1 MSNAREI
8 AQLGSIPSGRRNM
21 LYNGAMQVAQRG
33 TSFAS
38 TSAPAYTLDRWYW
51 NSQAEDVVTIE
62 QSTDHP
68 NGSGSSLKVTVTT
81 ADASTTDDYADIEQ
95 RIEGLDLQGL
105 LYGTADAKSLTLS
118 FWVKSSETGDMA
130 VGLYIPDDGRNIGS
144 TVTISSASTWE
155 YKTVTFVGD
164 TTGVIDND
172 SGEGLRVW
180 MHLLAGSDF
189 TSVDNTAWGTY
200 AGNRKAYGQTLNV
213 IGTTS
218 ATFQLADVQLE
229 VGSVATEFEHR
240 SYGEELA
247 LCQRYYYRWEQGN
260 SGVSSHAL
268 HIIAMFTST
277 RGFFGFSP
285 PVPMRAVPSVGMFG
299 TLSLTIPDL
308 TVNGTV
314 NSATVYA
321 YDNNYSRFSI
331 DTDVT
336 GSTANVYR
344 SLAAGVNSGI
354 QLIAEL

>member
-8 AQLGSIPSGRRNM
+8 AQLGSVSSGRRNM

-38 TSAPAYTLDRWYW
+38 TAAPTYTLDRWYW
-51 NSQAEDVVTIE
+51 NSQAEDVVTVE
-62 QSTDHP
+62 KSSDHP
-68 NGSGSSLKVTVTT
+68 KGSGSSIKVTVTT
-81 ADASTTDDYADIEQ
+81 ADTSTTDDYADIEQ
-95 RIEGLDLQGL
+95 RIEGLDLQHL

-118 FWVKSSETGDMA
+118 FWVKSSQTGDMA

-155 YKTVTFVGD
+155 YKTVTFAGD

-247 LCQRYYYRWEQGN
+247 LCHRYYQNQDQQSLMSSYVTA
-260 SGVSSHAL
+260 SGFHYASHDL
-268 HIIAMFTST
+268 PMQ
-277 RGFFGFSP
+277 
-285 PVPMRAVPSVGMFG
+285 MRANPSVTITYQGAGGSLG
-299 TLSLTIPDL
+299 TATAP
-308 TVNGTV
+308 TVHAPSISQTGFY
-314 NSATVYA
+314 VYKQA
-321 YDNNYSRFSI
+321 
-331 DTDVT
+331 
-336 GSTANVYR
+336 G
-344 SLAAGVNSGI
+344 AAGMGYTI
-354 QLIAEL
+354 YKYTTDAEL